1 MLLITV
7 VAAIVRHR
15 DALSLWSTWDGRW
28 YLGIAVHGYDW
39 GVRGKP
45 AVAFFPFYPLLIHIV
60 RALGIPAIPAGMLV
74 SNLAFLGAL
83 FYVYALARP
92 EWGSRAARHAIVLL
106 AFFPTAYVTF
116 APYSESLFLLCA
128 AGALFHA
135 RRGDVVIAGIW
146 VTLALL
152 TRSMGVALLPAVL
165 LATGGTRPLRWLQLM
180 APSVVGASIYALY
193 LQRMGIPPSIVLH
206 AQRAWHRS
214 LTFPW
219 TGFTHSLQWL
229 VLRGPSNI
237 PWAAENLL
245 GLAVT
250 SGFLT
255 LTFAARRD
263 LTPAALVYCIVF
275 WATIL
280 CSPQWMDNY
289 YAPFSSVDRFVLALF
304 PLAPWV
310 AIRLSDFARR
320 RTQLLLGAGF
330 VLATGFLV
338 GGGWVG

>member
-1 MLLITV
+1 MGGATIALRAAQPEEQSSWVPVSLVQTLSVPLRAILPPFLLSRALLLLITV

-128 AGALFHA
+128 AGA
-135 RRGDVVIAGIW
+135 
-146 VTLALL
+146 
-152 TRSMGVALLPAVL
+152 
-165 LATGGTRPLRWLQLM
+165 
-180 APSVVGASIYALY
+180 
-193 LQRMGIPPSIVLH
+193 
-206 AQRAWHRS
+206 
-214 LTFPW
+214 
-219 TGFTHSLQWL
+219 
-229 VLRGPSNI
+229 
-237 PWAAENLL
+237 
-245 GLAVT
+245 
-250 SGFLT
+250 
-255 LTFAARRD
+255 
-263 LTPAALVYCIVF
+263 
-275 WATIL
+275 
-280 CSPQWMDNY
+280 
-289 YAPFSSVDRFVLALF
+289 
-304 PLAPWV
+304 
-310 AIRLSDFARR
+310 
-320 RTQLLLGAGF
+320 
-330 VLATGFLV
+330 
-338 GGGWVG
+338 